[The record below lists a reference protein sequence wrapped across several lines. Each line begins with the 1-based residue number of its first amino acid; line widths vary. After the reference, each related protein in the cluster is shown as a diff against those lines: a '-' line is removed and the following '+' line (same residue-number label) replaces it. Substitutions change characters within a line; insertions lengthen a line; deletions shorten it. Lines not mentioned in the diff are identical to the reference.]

1 MSGHLTR
8 LVDLRRGEG
17 ALVLRTTLSLLFV
30 IAGHTLLETARD
42 ALFLFELPPS
52 RLALAYAAM
61 GALALVATRVGSAI
75 VSRFGRRSGLVFTL
89 LWAAYGTALFHLIPV
104 SAISVFALYLWS
116 GLIASVVV
124 VQFWMLAGQVFT
136 VGQGKRLFGPI
147 AAGGVFGAVLGA
159 GAAMLCLRWFGV
171 TQLLL
176 VAAAAF
182 VVSALILAGYEVS
195 EEPEARPPRRA
206 GLVQSLSLFKQHRYL
221 PLIAALSVV
230 SSATLLFTDYLFKS
244 VAASQIPA
252 AELGTFFARY
262 YTVLNAAAL
271 LAQLF
276 LTGALVR
283 RFGVVA
289 AFAVLPVLLASG
301 ALSVAFGG
309 AVFTRV
315 LLTKGAD
322 GTLRHSLHRI
332 SSELLWMPLAED
344 VRAQSKA
351 LVDTVVVRMTQ
362 AAAAGLILV
371 LASRGLDSPRVLGGA
386 IAVLALGWLLLALA
400 ARPRYM
406 DLFRQTLQ
414 RGTFASELT
423 LDLPSVEVVVEALSS
438 PEPARAIAAIE
449 LLAGNG
455 RTGLIPALILYHE
468 SEEVLIEAL
477 RVLPSRERKDWVPLA
492 KRLLRHESEAVRV
505 AAMRALAD
513 AGITSELSDRLYD
526 ISPGV
531 RGHAAFLIAHDD
543 FGQPP
548 LEHPAVRDIL
558 ELQGAA
564 GVRGKVGLL
573 QSIHA
578 RGDARWADV
587 VLALSE
593 GCDEKVALALVPA
606 IGVLKDVR
614 FIPFLVRRLSFREGR
629 ELVRSALAGLG
640 APALDELER
649 LLVDPSTDRRLRRHL
664 PRTISRFAEQRAAD
678 ILTAQLEREPSGLV
692 RYKILRG
699 LGRLVMEA
707 PVGVDRAAME
717 RQVHQNLVEYMR
729 MLALRARV
737 EEGLSPPP
745 AGAEASGRILLGLLD
760 DKRKQALERAFR
772 FLQIAHRHEDI
783 HAVSRAVGSSD
794 RRVRAQALEFLDNLG
809 LDSTVPQNRTLLALV
824 IDDLSPSE
832 RLARGS
838 VLLPNPPRSHDEAM
852 LLMLEDEDEVLS
864 SVAAYHALHLDHPE
878 LEQIVATLT
887 LERPHLAF
895 LREQPRRISSWS
907 LVPPHAG

>member
-1 MSGHLTR
+1 MSGLLTR
-8 LVDLRRGEG
+8 FVDLRRGEG
-17 ALVLRTTLSLLFV
+17 ALVLRTTLSLLFL

-42 ALFLFELPPS
+42 ALFLIELAPS
-52 RLALAYAAM
+52 RLAFAYAAI
-61 GALALVATRVGSAI
+61 GALALIATRIGSAI
-75 VSRFGRRSGLVFTL
+75 VARFGRRSGLVFTL
-89 LWAAYGTALFHLIPV
+89 LWAAYGTALFYLAPV
-104 SAISVFALYLWS
+104 NPISVFGLYLWS
-116 GLIASVVV
+116 GLVGSVAV
-124 VQFWMLAGQVFT
+124 VQFWMLSGQVFT

-147 AAGGVFGAVLGA
+147 AAGGVLGAVLGA
-159 GAAMLCLRWFGV
+159 GAAMLCLKWFGV

-176 VAAAAF
+176 VGAGAF
-182 VVSALILAGYEVS
+182 VVAALILAGYELD
-195 EEPEARPPRRA
+195 EEPEAVHVKRGGPA
-206 GLVQSLSLFKQHRYL
+206 ESLALFKQHRYL
-221 PLIAALSVV
+221 PLIAALSIV
-230 SSATLLFTDYLFKS
+230 STAALLLTDYLFKS
-244 VAASQIPA
+244 VAANQIPA
-252 AELGTFFARY
+252 AELGSFFARY
-262 YTVLNAAAL
+262 YTALNAAAL

-276 LTGALVR
+276 LSGALVR

-301 ALSVAFGG
+301 ALTVALGG
-309 AVFTRV
+309 AVFMVV

-332 SSELLWMPLAED
+332 VSELLWMPLSEE

-362 AAAAGLILV
+362 AAAAALILL
-371 LASRGLDSPRVLGGA
+371 LASRGFDSPRVLGGV
-386 IAVLALGWLLLALA
+386 IAVLALGWLALAMA
-400 ARPRYM
+400 ARPRYL
-406 DLFRQTLQ
+406 DLFRQSLQ
-414 RGTFASELT
+414 RGSFTSELT

-455 RTGLIPALILYHE
+455 RAGLIPALILYHE
-468 SEEVLIEAL
+468 SEQVLMEAL

-492 KRLLRHESEAVRV
+492 KRLLSHESEAVRV

-513 AGITSELSDRLYD
+513 AGITSDLSDRLYD

-543 FGQPP
+543 FRQPP

-578 RGDARWADV
+578 RGDARWTDV
-587 VLALSE
+587 VLTLAE
-593 GCDEKVALALVPA
+593 DCDEKVALALVPA
-606 IGVLKDVR
+606 MGVLNDVR
-614 FIPFLVRRLSFREGR
+614 FIPFLVRRLALREGR
-629 ELVRSALAGLG
+629 ELVRSALVGLG

-649 LLVDPSTDRRLRRHL
+649 LLESPTTDPRTRRHL

-678 ILTAQLEREPSGLV
+678 ILTARLEHETSGLV

-707 PVGVDRAAME
+707 PVNVGRGAME
-717 RQVHQNLVEYMR
+717 RQVHQNLLEHVR
-729 MLALRARV
+729 LLALGARV

-745 AGAEASGRILLGLLD
+745 EGGEASGRLLGGLLR
-760 DKRKQALERAFR
+760 DKCKQALERAFR

-794 RRVRAQALEFLDNLG
+794 RRVRAQALEFLDNLV
-809 LDSTVPQNRTLLALV
+809 LDSTVPQNRQLLALV
-824 IDDLSPSE
+824 IDDLSPAE

-838 VLLPNPPRSHDEAM
+838 ALLANPPRSHDEAM
-852 LLMLEDEDEVLS
+852 LRMLEDEDEVLS
-864 SVAAYHALHLDHPE
+864 AVAAYHALHLDNPD
-878 LEQIVATLT
+878 LAQVVDALS

-895 LREQPRRISSWS
+895 LREQPRRVSSWS
-907 LVPPHAG
+907 PEPGHVG